1 MKADLHNHSYYSD
14 GFLSPSEVVK
24 LSSKAGCDLFS
35 LTDHDTTEGIAEANS
50 EAKKLDLR
58 FINGVEISA
67 FWRNSAIHIVGLGID
82 IDSDILQSGLEFNR
96 LLRKERAEKI
106 ALGLWRSGI
115 KDALEKAQKISGGYM
130 LTRTHFAQMLIQE
143 GYCKD
148 MKSVFRRYLT
158 GRKPGGVRAE
168 WKNFDE
174 VINWIQ
180 SAGGKALIA
189 HPFRYKMT
197 HTKIKKMLSDFKFA
211 SGDGFEVV
219 NANSSKE
226 EITLADKWSKDFD
239 LLASIGS
246 DFHGWPNQ
254 RVQIGN
260 LVDLPSTRRA
270 IWSYL

>member
-1 MKADLHNHSYYSD
+1 MKVDLHSHSYFSD
-14 GFLSPSEVVK
+14 GVLSPSEVVK
-24 LSSKAGCDLFS
+24 LAGDAGCDLFS
-35 LTDHDTTEGIAEANS
+35 LTDHDTTDGILEAQLEANIIG
-50 EAKKLDLR
+50 LNLVP
-58 FINGVEISA
+58 GVEISA
-67 FWRNSAIHIVGLGID
+67 FWRKRAIHIVGLGVD
-82 IDSDILQSGLEFNR
+82 IDNDILQTGLEFNQNLR
-96 LLRKERAEKI
+96 LDRAAKI

-115 KDALEKAQKISGGYM
+115 KDALEKAQMISGGQM

-158 GRKPGGVRAE
+158 LGKPGGVRVE
-168 WKNFDE
+168 WKDLDD

-197 HTKIKKMLSDFKFA
+197 NTKIKKMLNDFKNA
-211 SGDGFEVV
+211 GGDGFEVI
-219 NANSSKE
+219 NANSSVE
-226 EITLADKWSKDFD
+226 EISLGNQWSKEYD
-239 LLASIGS
+239 LLASVGS

-260 LVDLPSTRRA
+260 LADLPNNSRA

>member
-1 MKADLHNHSYYSD
+1 MKTDLHSHSYYSD
-14 GFLSPSEVVK
+14 GILSPSEVVSLAHK
-24 LSSKAGCDLFS
+24 SGCNLFS
-35 LTDHDTTEGIAEANS
+35 LTDHDTTEGLIEAQLESN
-50 EAKKLDLR
+50 KLNLN

-82 IDSDILQSGLEFNR
+82 EDNDELQTGLAFNQT
-96 LLRKERAEKI
+96 LRKDRAKKI

-115 KDALEKAQKISGGYM
+115 KDAFEKAEKVSGGHM

-158 GRKPGGVRAE
+158 GRKPGGVRVE
-168 WKNFDE
+168 WKDFDE
-174 VINWIQ
+174 VIKWIQ

-189 HPFRYKMT
+189 HPFRYRMT
-197 HTKIKKMLSDFKFA
+197 HTKIKKMLIDFKEA
-211 SGDGFEVV
+211 NGDGFEVI
-219 NANSSKE
+219 NANSTDE
-226 EITLADKWSKDFD
+226 EISLGDQWSEDYN

-260 LVDLPSTRRA
+260 LADLPNNSRA

>member
-1 MKADLHNHSYYSD
+1 MKADLHNHSYFSD
-14 GFLSPSEVVK
+14 GFLSPREVVS
-24 LSSKAGCDLFS
+24 LASAANCDLFS
-35 LTDHDTTEGIAEANS
+35 LTDHDTTNGIV
-50 EAKKLDLR
+50 EAKLEADKLGLNLV
-58 FINGVEISA
+58 NGVEISA

-82 IDSDILQSGLEFNR
+82 IDNDELQTGLEFNQT
-96 LLRKERAEKI
+96 LRKERAKKI

-115 KDALEKAQKISGGYM
+115 KDALEKAQMLSGGHM
-130 LTRTHFAQMLIQE
+130 LTRTHFAQMLIKE

-158 GRKPGGVRAE
+158 GRKPGGVRVE
-168 WKNFDE
+168 WKDFNE
-174 VINWIQ
+174 VIKWIH

-189 HPFRYKMT
+189 HPFRYRMT
-197 HTKIKKMLSDFKFA
+197 QTKIKKMLNHFKEA
-211 SGDGFEVV
+211 NGDGFEVV
-219 NANSSKE
+219 NANSSDE
-226 EITLADKWSKDFD
+226 EISLGNKWSEEYN

-260 LVDLPSTRRA
+260 LADLPNNSRA